1 MRDTYGISMCHVGSM
16 GELWDISVIVLGNS
30 WDIHGTLMDI
40 YGQQHIR
47 LLNWMVFAD
56 NGYRHLSF
64 WRVAVMIQI
73 HMSRLHQTLIWR
85 FPKTK
90 CSKHEAYPKI
100 IQVIGYD
107 QWENQWFGVANISGN
122 LHMSTSEWIKCLEW
136 SWSGIERLDLMFWR
150 TW

>member
-47 LLNWMVFAD
+47 RLNWMVFAD

-73 HMSRLHQTLIWR
+73 HISRLHQTLIQR

-90 CSKHEAYPKI
+90 CFKNEAYPKI

-107 QWENQWFGVANISGN
+107 QWGNQWFGVANISGN
-122 LHMSTSEWIKCLEW
+122 LHMSTSE
-136 SWSGIERLDLMFWR
+136 
-150 TW
+150 